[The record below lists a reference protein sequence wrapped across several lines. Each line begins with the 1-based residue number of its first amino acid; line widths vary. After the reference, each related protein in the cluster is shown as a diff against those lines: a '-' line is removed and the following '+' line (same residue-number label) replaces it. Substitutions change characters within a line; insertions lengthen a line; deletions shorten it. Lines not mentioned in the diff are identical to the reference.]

1 MSLGLAVLVLVLV
14 LGFYSSSVVG
24 FNWSQWEVGPLKFC
38 LFLMLMII
46 ILANNKG
53 FPLLSESWDLGFIKM
68 VFFLSDCLLSED
80 KDCELGSME
89 VKVVDGV
96 IGIKDYVRMDE
107 SLGSSNSLPPF
118 LAKTYEMVD
127 DPSTDSVVSWSQS
140 NKSFIVWNPPEFAR
154 DLLPR
159 FFKHNNFSSFIR
171 QLNTYGFRKIDPE
184 QWEFA
189 NEDFIRGQ
197 PHLMKNIH
205 RRKPVH
211 SHSMQNL
218 QGQGSNL
225 LTNSDRQ
232 SMKDDIERL
241 KCDKEALILE
251 LQKQEQERKGFEMQ
265 IEGLKE
271 KLQQMERRQQTV
283 VSFVAR
289 VLPKPGLALNL
300 MPQLEGHDRKRR
312 LPRIGYLYGEASN
325 EDNQIVTSQALSK
338 ENADGNSVSLLN
350 MEQFEQL
357 ESSLTFW
364 ENMVHDVGQTYNNN
378 TSMID
383 MDESTSGAQSPAI
396 SCVQLNVDFRPKS
409 PGIDMNSEPSVAVVP
424 DPVTPKEQ
432 PTGTAPSVATG
443 VNDVFWEQ
451 FLTENPGSTDT
462 QEVQSERKDSDGR
475 INEIKPAD
483 PGKFWW
489 NIRNV
494 NNLTEQMGH
503 LTPAERT

>member
-1 MSLGLAVLVLVLV
+1 
-14 LGFYSSSVVG
+14 
-24 FNWSQWEVGPLKFC
+24 
-38 LFLMLMII
+38 
-46 ILANNKG
+46 
-53 FPLLSESWDLGFIKM
+53 
-68 VFFLSDCLLSED
+68 
-80 KDCELGSME
+80 
-89 VKVVDGV
+89 
-96 IGIKDYVRMDE
+96 MDE
-107 SLGSSNSLPPF
+107 SQGSPNSLPPF

-127 DPSTDSVVSWSQS
+127 DPSTDPIVSWSQS
-140 NKSFIVWNPPEFAR
+140 NKSFTVWDPPEFAR

-197 PHLMKNIH
+197 PFLMKNIH

-211 SHSMQNL
+211 SHSLQNL

-225 LTNSDRQ
+225 LTDSERQ

-241 KCDKEALILE
+241 KRDKEALILE
-251 LQKQEQERKGFEMQ
+251 LQMQEQERKGFEMQ

-271 KLQQMERRQQTV
+271 KLQQMERRQQTM
-283 VSFVAR
+283 VSFVTR
-289 VLPKPGLALNL
+289 VMPKPGLALNL

-312 LPRIGYLYGEASN
+312 LPRIGCLHSEASSN
-325 EDNQIVTSQALSK
+325 EDNQTVTSQALSR
-338 ENADGNSVSLLN
+338 ENADGNSFALLN
-350 MEQFEQL
+350 MEQFDQL

-364 ENMVHDVGQTYNNN
+364 ENMVNDVVQTHSHN
-378 TSMID
+378 TKTIE
-383 MDESTSGAQSPAI
+383 MDESTSGAESPAI
-396 SCVQLNVDFRPKS
+396 SCAQLIFDFRPKT
-409 PGIDMNSEPSVAVVP
+409 PGIDMNSEPSIAVVP
-424 DPVTPKEQ
+424 EPVSPKEQ
-432 PTGTAPSVATG
+432 PAGTAPAVATG

-475 INEIKPAD
+475 KNEIKPGD
-483 PGKFWW
+483 PRKFWW
-489 NIRNV
+489 DMRNV